1 MPVPILATKLH
12 IPPPR
17 PGVVL
22 RPRLIERLNEG
33 LQGRLILVSA
43 AAGCGKTTLISEW
56 LAGRGGVTPPPAAAW
71 LSLDAGDHDPARF
84 WAYVIAALQ
93 TLAPGIGTEV
103 LAALAS
109 PQPPPTAELLTVLL
123 NEIAAMPQE
132 FILILDDYHLV
143 DAEPVDQALAFLLE
157 HQPPQMHLVIA
168 TREDPRLPLA
178 RLRARGQMTELRAAD
193 LRFTPAE
200 AAEFLNPVMGLN
212 LSAGDIAA
220 LETRTEGWIAGLQL
234 AAISMQG
241 HPDTASFIKSFTGSH
256 RFVLDY
262 LVEEVLGRQPA
273 SVQAF
278 LLRTSILERMCGPLC
293 DAVLHGDASQQPTP
307 AASGQETLEYL
318 EHANLFVVPL
328 DNERRWYRYHH
339 LFAELLRQRL
349 GQSLAPEAIAEYHL
363 RAGQWFEDHGL
374 ELEAFQH
381 ATAANDVERA
391 ERILDGK
398 GLPLYALGVVTAILN
413 WLDSLPKTVMDARP
427 WLWVRSATSELMA
440 GRTSGVEEKLQAAE
454 REPCRM
460 PPPMRRPAT
469 CWGKSLP
476 SEPRWLSSAT
486 SRRTRSFRR
495 AALWSTC
502 SPITCPTAA
511 ELSGRWGLL
520 ITSRGTVPRP
530 ANCTPKPWP
539 SARHP
544 GTNTTRYCL
553 PPAWAKYRKPK
564 TSSMRRLRP
573 TGAPCNCSATRD
585 RRMPAKSTLGWRG
598 SATNGTIWRPPSST
612 GSKACSWRGCM
623 TV

>member
-1 MPVPILATKLH
+1 M
-12 IPPPR
+12 
-17 PGVVL
+17 
-22 RPRLIERLNEG
+22 
-33 LQGRLILVSA
+33 
-43 AAGCGKTTLISEW
+43 
-56 LAGRGGVTPPPAAAW
+56 
-71 LSLDAGDHDPARF
+71 
-84 WAYVIAALQ
+84 
-93 TLAPGIGTEV
+93 

-143 DAEPVDQALAFLLE
+143 DAEPVDQALAFLIE

-212 LSAGDIAA
+212 LSAEDIAA

-293 DAVLHGDASQQPTP
+293 DAVLHGAASQQPTP

-454 REPCRM
+454 RALQDAAAAEKTRDLLGQIAAI
-460 PPPMRRPAT
+460 RAT
-469 CWGKSLP
+469 LAILRYQP
-476 SEPRWLSSAT
+476 EDTIMQA
-486 SRRTRSFRR
+486 RR
-495 AALWSTC
+495 ALEYLQPDNLPYRSRAVWALGF
-502 SPITCPTAA
+502 AHQ
-511 ELSGRWGLL
+511 
-520 ITSRGTVPRP
+520 SRGTVPRP

-544 GTNTTRYCL
+544 GTNTTRFCL

-585 RRMPAKSTLGWRG
+585 RRMPAKSTLGWPA
-598 SATNGTIWRPPSST
+598 SATNGTIWILPSSMDNRACT
-612 GSKACSWRGCM
+612 WHGSMIARSIDSSAAKCSWPA
-623 TV
+623 